1 MGIKVMG
8 IKVICENR
16 KARFNYEIL
25 DRFEAGMM
33 LTGSEVKSLR
43 DGKANMGDAYGM
55 IQNGEVFLLNAHIAP
70 YQAATYANH
79 EPLRTR
85 KLLLHAHEI
94 KKLIGKVA
102 EKGFTLI
109 PLKMYFKE
117 GKAKVELALGKSKKT
132 VDKRQTIK
140 KRETDRQL
148 RRTLK
153 LNR

>member
-1 MGIKVMG
+1 MA

-25 DRFEAGMM
+25 ERFEAGMA
-33 LTGSEVKSLR
+33 LKGSEVKSLR
-43 DGKANMGDAYGM
+43 DGKAHLSDAYGI
-55 IQNGEVFLLNAHIAP
+55 IQNGEIFLLNAHIAP
-70 YQAATYANH
+70 YTAATFTGH

-94 KKLIGKVA
+94 KKLIGKVS
-102 EKGFTLI
+102 EKGLTLI

-117 GKAKVELALGKSKKT
+117 GCAKVELALGKSKKT
-132 VDKRQTIK
+132 IDKRETIK

-148 RRTLK
+148 RRVMK
-153 LNR
+153 QNR